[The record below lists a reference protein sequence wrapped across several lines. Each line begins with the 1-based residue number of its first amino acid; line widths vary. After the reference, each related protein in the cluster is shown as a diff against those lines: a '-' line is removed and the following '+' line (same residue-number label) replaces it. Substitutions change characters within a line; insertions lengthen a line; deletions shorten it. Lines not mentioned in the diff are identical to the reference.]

1 MLDQQVQA
9 RRAIEALRAGVPNRD
24 AVQALGSAAEEVQD
38 HFRGMLSAA
47 RESAAHEPSAAG
59 SGFLVAGDFG
69 AGKSH
74 LLEYLQHLAREQ
86 NFVTS
91 KVVISKETPLHDPTK
106 LYRAAIRAAVV
117 PGRRGAALPLIAAEL
132 TALNFQSARY
142 VDFYKWVQQPGNDLN
157 QRFAA
162 TVFLYE
168 RAHADPELRDRII
181 SFWAGDPI
189 QVGEIRRALRQLGER
204 VTYALD
210 KIDARSLA
218 LQRFRFA
225 ARLMLA
231 AGFSGWVLLV
241 DEVELVGRYT
251 LNQRARSYAEIARW
265 TGNLKGETYAGITAV
280 LAITSDFEAAIL
292 NDRNDHEAV
301 PGKLRASSR
310 ETDHL
315 LASQA
320 ERGMRVIRQAVKLA
334 RPTRPVVDETKAKIQ
349 AIHGLAYGWN
359 PPEVGSVE
367 FTSSTVMREYV
378 RWWITEWDLKRLFP
392 EYEPDIEVR
401 PVLLDYTEDAELETP
416 AEGDSD
422 ASDPEAPPRAAE
434 W

>member
-24 AVQALGSAAEEVQD
+24 AVQALGSTAEEVKD
-38 HFRGMLSAA
+38 RFEELLGAA
-47 RESAAHEPSAAG
+47 RERAVEEPSAAG
-59 SGFLVAGDFG
+59 SGFLLAGDFG

-86 NFVTS
+86 RFVTS

-106 LYRAAIRAAVV
+106 LYRAAIRAAIV
-117 PGRRGAALPLIAAEL
+117 PGRRGAALPQIATEIDWR
-132 TALNFQSARY
+132 SPRY
-142 VDFYKWVQQPGNDLN
+142 VDFYKWVQQPGSDLN

-168 RAHADPELRDRII
+168 HGRDNPELQDRII

-189 QVGEIRRALRQLGER
+189 QTGEIRRELRQLGER
-204 VTYALD
+204 VTYTLD

-225 ARLMLA
+225 ARLMMT
-231 AGFSGWVLLV
+231 AGYSGWVLLV

-251 LNQRARSYAEIARW
+251 LTQRARSYAEIARW
-265 TGNLKGETYAGITAV
+265 TGNLKGETYPGITSV
-280 LAITSDFEAAIL
+280 LAITSDFEAAVL
-292 NDRNDHEAV
+292 HDRNDREAV
-301 PGKLRASSR
+301 PGKLRASPR
-310 ETDHL
+310 EQDHL
-315 LASQA
+315 LASRA
-320 ERGMRVIRQAVKLA
+320 EQGMRLIGKAVKLSP
-334 RPTRPVVDETKAKIQ
+334 PTKAVIDETKRKIQ
-349 AIHGLAYGWN
+349 AIHGQAYNWT
-359 PPEVGSVE
+359 PPEVGSAE
-367 FTSSTVMREYV
+367 FTSSTRMREYV

-401 PVLLDYTEDAELETP
+401 RVELDYTEDAELETS
-416 AEGDSD
+416 AEGDPE
-422 ASDPEAPPRAAE
+422 AIDPEAPPRAAE